1 MDFDKIARAQFRLDT
16 NCSKEMEE
24 QYRIMIN
31 ERKEITGARR
41 FDGLSSY
48 FYGIIYKGD
57 AYIMADSD
65 ILPWVKEKY
74 GKAKPEWFCKFPN
87 LRTLDIELKKHGYE
101 IADTHVYFLPD
112 EKYFEWNEREIK
124 DIPHNR
130 TEAAEIFGNGVQVIE
145 GTDME
150 LLWFYDDEIRE
161 FGNLHRGEGKDGL
174 FPHSLAYS
182 KTQPDRIAVAA
193 VDNGKMVAMSGASED
208 GKYLWQIGID
218 VDPEYEGMG
227 LAKYLTS
234 LIRDRIL
241 SFGKLPFYGTSESH
255 SLSMDVAIRS
265 GFFPAWTEVVVKEI
279 EQK

>member
-41 FDGLSSY
+41 FDGIST
-48 FYGIIYKGD
+48 FFFGIIYKGD

-87 LRTLDIELKKHGYE
+87 LRTLDHELKSHGYE

-112 EKYFEWNEREIK
+112 ERYFEWNEKEIK

-130 TEAAEIFGNGVQVIE
+130 TEAA
-145 GTDME
+145 
-150 LLWFYDDEIRE
+150 
-161 FGNLHRGEGKDGL
+161 
-174 FPHSLAYS
+174 
-182 KTQPDRIAVAA
+182 
-193 VDNGKMVAMSGASED
+193 
-208 GKYLWQIGID
+208 
-218 VDPEYEGMG
+218 
-227 LAKYLTS
+227 
-234 LIRDRIL
+234 
-241 SFGKLPFYGTSESH
+241 
-255 SLSMDVAIRS
+255 
-265 GFFPAWTEVVVKEI
+265 
-279 EQK
+279 